1 MGKRI
6 VFESSCRNCGM
17 KSISGKKFAKLLE
30 KKGWILLRVNG
41 SHHIYVKS
49 GNPQRISVPI
59 HGNQALKTVLLR
71 HFLKVSGISED
82 EL

>member
-1 MGKRI
+1 
-6 VFESSCRNCGM
+6 M

-30 KKGWILLRVNG
+30 NKGWILLRVNG
-41 SHHIYVKS
+41 SHHIFGKF
-49 GNPQRISVPI
+49 GNVQKISVPI
-59 HGNQALKTVLLR
+59 HGNKALKTGLLR

>member
-1 MGKRI
+1 
-6 VFESSCRNCGM
+6 M
-17 KSISGKKFAKLLE
+17 KSTSGKKFAKLLE
-30 KKGWILLRVNG
+30 NNGWILLRVNG
-41 SHHIYVKS
+41 SHHIFGKP

-59 HGNQALKTVLLR
+59 HGNKALKIGLLR

>member
-1 MGKRI
+1 
-6 VFESSCRNCGM
+6 M

-30 KKGWILLRVNG
+30 SKGWSLLRVNG
-41 SHHIYVKS
+41 SHHIFGKS
-49 GNPQRISVPI
+49 GNVQRISVSI
-59 HGNQALKTVLLR
+59 HGNKALKTGLLR

>member
-1 MGKRI
+1 
-6 VFESSCRNCGM
+6 M

-30 KKGWILLRVNG
+30 SKGWILLRVNG
-41 SHHIYVKS
+41 SHHIFGKS
-49 GNPQRISVPI
+49 ENVQTISVPI
-59 HGNQALKTVLLR
+59 HGNKALKTGLLS

>member
-1 MGKRI
+1 
-6 VFESSCRNCGM
+6 M
-17 KSISGKKFAKLLE
+17 KSTSGKKFAKLLE
-30 KKGWILLRVNG
+30 NNGWILLSVNG
-41 SHHIYVKS
+41 SHHIFGKP

-59 HGNQALKTVLLR
+59 HGNKALKIGLLR